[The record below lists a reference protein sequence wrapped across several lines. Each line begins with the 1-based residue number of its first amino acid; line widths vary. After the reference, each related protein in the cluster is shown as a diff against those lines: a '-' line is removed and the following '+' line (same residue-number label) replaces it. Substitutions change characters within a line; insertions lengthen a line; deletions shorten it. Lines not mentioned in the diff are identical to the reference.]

1 MTAGG
6 AGLVE
11 DEAVKEVVVV
21 VIPLIVTTDVVTMV
35 LGAVVVVGAL
45 YVTARYSVKPL
56 NS

>member
-56 NS
+56 DS

>member
-11 DEAVKEVVVV
+11 DEAIKEVVVV

-56 NS
+56 DS